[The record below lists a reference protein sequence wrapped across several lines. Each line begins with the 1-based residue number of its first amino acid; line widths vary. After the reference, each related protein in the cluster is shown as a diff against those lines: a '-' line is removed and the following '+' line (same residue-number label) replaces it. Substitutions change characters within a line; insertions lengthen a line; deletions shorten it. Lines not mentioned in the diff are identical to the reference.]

1 MLFLSL
7 EVIVV
12 FVFYSIDIVTLIKFN
27 LFN

>member
-1 MLFLSL
+1 MLFLSF

-12 FVFYSIDIVTLIKFN
+12 FVLYSIDIVTLIKFN